1 MFLDSANP
9 TTSRRRRRFTPIV
22 LIAGVAG
29 AILLSLSLSSTLSA
43 FTASITNSVNTAGVG
58 NLVMQEKTTSGTVVT
73 CNSNDGSTASNAFTC
88 ATINKYGGGTTLVP
102 GGSVSTTVTIG
113 NTGTVTPTAFTLTPG
128 TCTPTAGPGG
138 LSDLCSVLVI
148 TIKSGATTIATGTPS
163 ALATAGAINL
173 ATYIPAIGT
182 PTPFTFTVSLPASA
196 TNGEQGASVS
206 QPLAWTFTS

>member
-1 MFLDSANP
+1 MSKDHPSSRSA
-9 TTSRRRRRFTPIV
+9 RHRRRFTPIV

-43 FTASITNSVNTAGVG
+43 FTASITNSVDTAGVG
-58 NLVMQEKTTSGTVVT
+58 NLVMQEKTTGGTPVT
-73 CNSNDGSTASNAFTC
+73 CNSNDGSTASNSFTC
-88 ATINKYGGGTTLVP
+88 ATINKYGGGATLVP

-128 TCTPTAGPGG
+128 TCTATAGPGG
-138 LSDLCSVLVI
+138 LSDLCGVLVI
-148 TIKSGATTIATGTPS
+148 TVKSGATTIATGTPT
-163 ALATAGAINL
+163 ALASAGAINL
-173 ATYIPAIGT
+173 AAYIPAIGT
-182 PTPFTFTVSLPASA
+182 PTSFTFTVSLPSSA